1 MSECKTR
8 VIKYS
13 SRVST
18 KIKDNYYTFDYGEE
32 RTVLEDENVEKEI
45 KNLIDDCNAIV
56 DSQVEE
62 VYNLLVRKK

>member
-32 RTVLEDENVEKEI
+32 RTVLEDENVDKEI

>member
-18 KIKDNYYTFDYGEE
+18 KIKENYYTFDYGEE
-32 RTVLEDENVEKEI
+32 RTVLEDENVDKEI
-45 KNLIDDCNAIV
+45 KNLIDDCNAVV

>member
-32 RTVLEDENVEKEI
+32 RTVLEDENVDKEI
-45 KNLIDDCNAIV
+45 KNLIDDCNTVV

>member
-18 KIKDNYYTFDYGEE
+18 KIKDNYYTFEYGEE
-32 RTVLEDENVEKEI
+32 RTVLEDENVDKEI
-45 KNLIDDCNAIV
+45 KNLIDDCNAVV

>member
-32 RTVLEDENVEKEI
+32 RTVLEDENVDKEI
-45 KNLIDDCNAIV
+45 KNLIDDCNAVV